1 MNDDMPWVDLTPEE
15 VQELRTKKQ
24 QLTEYGK
31 QKIRELMN
39 DGKLRFYDKGKETF
53 AVEDPYWGGC
63 KSPETQLH
71 IKKMT
76 HEEMFSVAAQREAE
90 NKALEALDKLYD
102 ENGEALQQLSVIER
116 QELINEALEE
126 LNAIVLGGQNT
137 REFYL
142 SVSHIRNVLER
153 LK

>member
-15 VQELRTKKQ
+15 IQELRSKKQ
-24 QLTEYGK
+24 ELTEYSK
-31 QKIRELMN
+31 QKLREL
-39 DGKLRFYDKGKETF
+39 
-53 AVEDPYWGGC
+53 
-63 KSPETQLH
+63 
-71 IKKMT
+71 MT
-76 HEEMFSVAAQREAE
+76 HEEMLEVA
-90 NKALEALDKLYD
+90 
-102 ENGEALQQLSVIER
+102 ER
-116 QELINEALEE
+116 RELINEALEE

>member
-15 VQELRTKKQ
+15 IQELRTKKHE
-24 QLTEYGK
+24 LTEYGK

-39 DGKLRFYDKGKETF
+39 KE
-53 AVEDPYWGGC
+53 P
-63 KSPETQLH
+63 
-71 IKKMT
+71 T
-76 HEEMFSVAAQREAE
+76 HEEMLSIAE
-90 NKALEALDKLYD
+90 
-102 ENGEALQQLSVIER
+102 R
-116 QELINEALEE
+116 RELINEALEE
-126 LNAIVLGGQNT
+126 LNAIVLGGQDT

>member
-15 VQELRTKKQ
+15 VQELRSKKQ

-31 QKIRELMN
+31 EKIRQLMN
-39 DGKLRFYDKGKETF
+39 NQE
-53 AVEDPYWGGC
+53 PY
-63 KSPETQLH
+63 PDA
-71 IKKMT
+71 MF
-76 HEEMFSVAAQREAE
+76 EEAERREAA
-90 NKALEALDKLYD
+90 NKALDKLYA
-102 ENGEALQQLSVIER
+102 ENGDALKQLAEIER

>member
-1 MNDDMPWVDLTPEE
+1 MSEYDLPDLEDAPWLSLSKEEIEDLRK
-15 VQELRTKKQ
+15 QKQ

-31 QKIRELMN
+31 EKLKKLMN
-39 DGKLRFYDKGKETF
+39 KQ
-53 AVEDPYWGGC
+53 P
-63 KSPETQLH
+63 
-71 IKKMT
+71 T
-76 HEEMFSVAAQREAE
+76 HEEMLDIAE
-90 NKALEALDKLYD
+90 
-102 ENGEALQQLSVIER
+102 R
-116 QELINEALEE
+116 RELINEALEE

>member
-15 VQELRTKKQ
+15 IQQLRTKKQ
-24 QLTEYGK
+24 ELTEYGK
-31 QKIRELMN
+31 QKLRELMN
-39 DGKLRFYDKGKETF
+39 KSNPITAKVSE
-53 AVEDPYWGGC
+53 EDLE
-63 KSPETQLH
+63 KV
-71 IKKMT
+71 MD
-76 HEEMFSVAAQREAE
+76 AAA
-90 NKALEALDKLYD
+90 
-102 ENGEALQQLSVIER
+102 R

-142 SVSHIRNVLER
+142 SISHIRNVLER

>member
-15 VQELRTKKQ
+15 IQQLRTKKHE
-24 QLTEYGK
+24 LTEYGK
-31 QKIRELMN
+31 QKIRELM
-39 DGKLRFYDKGKETF
+39 
-53 AVEDPYWGGC
+53 
-63 KSPETQLH
+63 
-71 IKKMT
+71 T
-76 HEEMFSVAAQREAE
+76 HEEMLEEAAKREAIVAKVSDE
-90 NKALEALDKLYD
+90 DYQKVLDAARQGIEQYKPALEELA
-102 ENGEALQQLSVIER
+102 ATER

-142 SVSHIRNVLER
+142 SISHIRNVLER

>member
-15 VQELRTKKQ
+15 IQQLRANKQ

-31 QKIRELMN
+31 QKIRQLMN
-39 DGKLRFYDKGKETF
+39 NQE
-53 AVEDPYWGGC
+53 PY
-63 KSPETQLH
+63 PD
-71 IKKMT
+71 
-76 HEEMFSVAAQREAE
+76 EMFEEAARREKE
-90 NKALEALDKLYD
+90 NKVLEIAKNFI
-102 ENGEALQQLSVIER
+102 EEHSEAMKQLAEIER

-142 SVSHIRNVLER
+142 SISHIRNVLER

>member
-15 VQELRTKKQ
+15 IQQLRTNKQ

-31 QKIRELMN
+31 QKIKQLMMN
-39 DGKLRFYDKGKETF
+39 QE
-53 AVEDPYWGGC
+53 PY
-63 KSPETQLH
+63 PDA
-71 IKKMT
+71 
-76 HEEMFSVAAQREAE
+76 MFEEAE
-90 NKALEALDKLYD
+90 
-102 ENGEALQQLSVIER
+102 R
-116 QELINEALEE
+116 RELINEALEE
-126 LNAIVLGGQNT
+126 LNAIVMGGQDT

>member
-15 VQELRTKKQ
+15 IQELRTKKHE
-24 QLTEYGK
+24 LTEYGK
-31 QKIRELMN
+31 QKIRELM
-39 DGKLRFYDKGKETF
+39 
-53 AVEDPYWGGC
+53 
-63 KSPETQLH
+63 
-71 IKKMT
+71 T
-76 HEEMFSVAAQREAE
+76 HEEMLEEAE
-90 NKALEALDKLYD
+90 
-102 ENGEALQQLSVIER
+102 R
-116 QELINEALEE
+116 RELINEALEE

>member
-15 VQELRTKKQ
+15 IQELRTKKHE
-24 QLTEYGK
+24 LTEYGK

-39 DGKLRFYDKGKETF
+39 KE
-53 AVEDPYWGGC
+53 P
-63 KSPETQLH
+63 
-71 IKKMT
+71 T
-76 HEEMFSVAAQREAE
+76 HEEMLEVA
-90 NKALEALDKLYD
+90 
-102 ENGEALQQLSVIER
+102 ER
-116 QELINEALEE
+116 RELINEALEE

>member
-15 VQELRTKKQ
+15 IQQLRANKQ

-31 QKIRELMN
+31 QKIRQLMMN
-39 DGKLRFYDKGKETF
+39 QE
-53 AVEDPYWGGC
+53 PY
-63 KSPETQLH
+63 PDA
-71 IKKMT
+71 
-76 HEEMFSVAAQREAE
+76 MFEEAE
-90 NKALEALDKLYD
+90 
-102 ENGEALQQLSVIER
+102 R
-116 QELINEALEE
+116 RELINEALEE

-142 SVSHIRNVLER
+142 SVSHIRNVLES

>member
-1 MNDDMPWVDLTPEE
+1 MTEFNLPDKDDAPWLDT
-15 VQELRTKKQ
+15 T
-24 QLTEYGK
+24 Y
-31 QKIRELMN
+31 
-39 DGKLRFYDKGKETF
+39 DGFM
-53 AVEDPYWGGC
+53 
-63 KSPETQLH
+63 S
-71 IKKMT
+71 
-76 HEEMFSVAAQREAE
+76 HEEMLEEAAKREAIVAKVSE
-90 NKALEALDKLYD
+90 EDFEKVMDAA
-102 ENGEALQQLSVIER
+102 AR

>member
-15 VQELRTKKQ
+15 IQQLRTNKQ

-31 QKIRELMN
+31 QKLREFMN
-39 DGKLRFYDKGKETF
+39 
-53 AVEDPYWGGC
+53 
-63 KSPETQLH
+63 
-71 IKKMT
+71 
-76 HEEMFSVAAQREAE
+76 HEEMLEEAE
-90 NKALEALDKLYD
+90 
-102 ENGEALQQLSVIER
+102 R
-116 QELINEALEE
+116 RELINEALEE

>member
-1 MNDDMPWVDLTPEE
+1 MEPDDAPWLNLSPEE
-15 VQELRTKKQ
+15 IQELRTNKH

-39 DGKLRFYDKGKETF
+39 
-53 AVEDPYWGGC
+53 
-63 KSPETQLH
+63 
-71 IKKMT
+71 
-76 HEEMFSVAAQREAE
+76 HEEMLEIAE
-90 NKALEALDKLYD
+90 
-102 ENGEALQQLSVIER
+102 R
-116 QELINEALEE
+116 RELINEALEE